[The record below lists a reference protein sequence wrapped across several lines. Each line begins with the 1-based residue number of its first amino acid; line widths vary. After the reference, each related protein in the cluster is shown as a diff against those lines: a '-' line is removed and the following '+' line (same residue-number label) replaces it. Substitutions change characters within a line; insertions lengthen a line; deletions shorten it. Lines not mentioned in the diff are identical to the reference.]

1 MSGCRRAPTS
11 TTSARSTTSS
21 RRCAGAAL
29 RNCSRRSTSTTP
41 QIAGWARIRRACGR
55 RKAARSSSAPTAW
68 KRPRFSQAPRNLA
81 ISRGPLAR
89 QARSGSCPRDVR
101 WRSATWPSSGA
112 VRASRPAESFASC
125 RRCRTSTW
133 QSWGTTMSWLS
144 LDRHKVELVARRDLR
159 DATSELRLVLAMVA
173 LTVAIPI
180 GSAIGIRSLAYFG
193 GGTAVVNRLAVVG
206 AFFVVFIP
214 ASFSLVL
221 ALEAFVG
228 ERERTTLEVLLST
241 PLKEAEIYVGK
252 VAAVLVVSLGLC
264 YGGLVVYCLA
274 VFPGLGYFPLA
285 VLVALALS
293 TICQVAAMVAGA
305 VIISLIARTM
315 RAANVMAS
323 FIILPMSIVLQ
334 VEAALILIGR
344 PEFLWGFA
352 ALMIVLAAVLLRMGL
367 AGFSREALLAREVGL
382 RKPLQ
387 RAMAAVR
394 WSFGGRPGIVRL
406 VCLRRWP
413 VALAALGFAGGAGV
427 GVLAGK
433 TAAIPGAVV
442 KPVISSLI
450 SASAAATQSQEII
463 GIFGHNLLAFLLAG
477 VLAVFTAGL
486 SGFALTFLPG
496 FLLGYAAALS
506 SWTVALG
513 GIFPNGVVEIPA
525 AIVAGGLVIQI
536 GATAIHME
544 PEGGWTARVL
554 AAFADY
560 MRSLRW
566 IVPALALAAI
576 LEVRFG

>member
-1 MSGCRRAPTS
+1 MS
-11 TTSARSTTSS
+11 
-21 RRCAGAAL
+21 L
-29 RNCSRRSTSTTP
+29 LN
-41 QIAGWARIRRACGR
+41 
-55 RKAARSSSAPTAW
+55 
-68 KRPRFSQAPRNLA
+68 
-81 ISRGPLAR
+81 
-89 QARSGSCPRDVR
+89 
-101 WRSATWPSSGA
+101 
-112 VRASRPAESFASC
+112 
-125 RRCRTSTW
+125 
-133 QSWGTTMSWLS
+133 
-144 LDRHKVELVARRDLR
+144 LDRHRDGVGGPARRLGSKDWAGISRHISRAGLVARRDLR
-159 DATSELRLVLAMVA
+159 DATSELRLILAMVA

-180 GSAIGIRSLAYFG
+180 ASAIGIRALAYFG

-228 ERERTTLEVLLST
+228 ERDRTTLEVLLST
-241 PLKEAEIYVGK
+241 PLKEAEIYAGK
-252 VAAVLVVSLGLC
+252 VAAVLVVSLGVC
-264 YGGLVVYCLA
+264 YGGLIVYCLA
-274 VFPGLGYFPLA
+274 VFPGLGYFPLG

-305 VIISLIARTM
+305 VIISLNARTM

-323 FIILPMSIVLQ
+323 S
-334 VEAALILIGR
+334 
-344 PEFLWGFA
+344 
-352 ALMIVLAAVLLRMGL
+352 VLLRMGL

-406 VCLRRWP
+406 VWLRRWP
-413 VALAALGFAGGAGV
+413 VALAALGFAGGTGV
-427 GVLAGK
+427 GFVAGK
-433 TAAIPGAVV
+433 TAAVPGAVV
-442 KPVISSLI
+442 KPVLSSLI
-450 SASAAATQSQEII
+450 SASGGATQSQEFI

>member
-1 MSGCRRAPTS
+1 MS
-11 TTSARSTTSS
+11 
-21 RRCAGAAL
+21 L
-29 RNCSRRSTSTTP
+29 LN
-41 QIAGWARIRRACGR
+41 
-55 RKAARSSSAPTAW
+55 
-68 KRPRFSQAPRNLA
+68 
-81 ISRGPLAR
+81 
-89 QARSGSCPRDVR
+89 
-101 WRSATWPSSGA
+101 
-112 VRASRPAESFASC
+112 
-125 RRCRTSTW
+125 
-133 QSWGTTMSWLS
+133 
-144 LDRHKVELVARRDLR
+144 LDRHRASLVARRDLR
-159 DATSELRLVLAMVA
+159 DATSELRLILAMVA
-173 LTVAIPI
+173 LTLAIPI
-180 GSAIGIRSLAYFG
+180 ASAIGIRALAYFG

-241 PLKEAEIYVGK
+241 SLKEAEIYAGK

-264 YGGLVVYCLA
+264 YGGLIVYCLA
-274 VFPGLGYFPLA
+274 VFPGLGYFPLGA
-285 VLVALALS
+285 LVALAVS

-305 VIISLIARTM
+305 VIISLNARTM

-323 FIILPMSIVLQ
+323 FIILPMSVVLQ

-406 VCLRRWP
+406 VWLRRWP
-413 VALAALGFAGGAGV
+413 VALAAIGFAGGAGV
-427 GVLAGK
+427 GFLAAK
-433 TAAIPGAVV
+433 TAAIPGAMV
-442 KPVISSLI
+442 KPVLSSLL
-450 SASAAATQSQEII
+450 SASGGATQGQEII
-463 GIFGHNLLAFLLAG
+463 SIFGHNLLAFFLAA

-506 SWTVALG
+506 SWSVALG
-513 GIFPNGVVEIPA
+513 GVVPNGLVEVPA
-525 AIVAGGLVIQI
+525 AIVAGALVIQI
-536 GATAIHME
+536 GASAIHME
-544 PEGGWTARVL
+544 PHGGWTARIL
-554 AAFADY
+554 AAYADY
-560 MRSLRW
+560 ARSLRW